1 MQDKN
6 KNSSAFGP
14 SSILATSI
22 LTLGG
27 SLIGAVSYL
36 SIQQLSIENDQGYGA
51 IVSLESNLADPSAKL
66 PEMPAEIKWVT
77 YINETYGFSFQ
88 HPDNWRVTKDLFSE
102 DFVLVMTNK
111 TYGSTASGEIRI
123 EALKEADLTI
133 EKNPKDLSDD
143 EDAVF
148 SYETSFSHIVSL
160 AGKDK
165 KEFVRLQYMELD
177 NSGAKVPKDSWQYF
191 DIYKKI
197 TESFAFQ
204 E

>member
-1 MQDKN
+1 MPDKN

-27 SLIGAVSYL
+27 SLIGAVSYFSL
-36 SIQQLSIENDQGYGA
+36 QQLSIENDQKYGA
-51 IVSLESNLADPSAKL
+51 VASLESDLTNPSAKL
-66 PEMPAEIKWVT
+66 PEMPAKIEWLT

-88 HPDNWRVTKDLFSE
+88 HPKNWKVTKDIFSE
-102 DFVLVMTNK
+102 DFVLVLTNK
-111 TYGSTASGEIRI
+111 TYGSEASGEIRI

-133 EKNPKDLSDD
+133 EKNTESLSGD

-148 SYETSFSHIVSL
+148 GYETSFSHIVSL

-165 KEFVRLQYMELD
+165 KEFVRLQYLELD
-177 NSGAKVPKDSWQYF
+177 NSGTKIPKDNWRYF
-191 DIYKKI
+191 DTYKKI
-197 TESFAFQ
+197 TESFAFTN
-204 E
+204 